1 MSAIVTGRIGEYIAA
16 AVCEMHG
23 WKTVISPAAGFDM
36 IATRGSK
43 IYRVQVKASSFH
55 TPDGSRYK
63 TGKLQ
68 WHFGIGGAKRAP
80 TIDDYDFAACVSI
93 PHRKCIFMPIEEIT
107 TITLSRSGDIFD
119 DHELESSS
127 LHKTLEIL
135 NDRTS

>member
-23 WKTVISPAAGFDM
+23 WKTAISPAAGFDM
-36 IATRGSK
+36 IATRGSS

-55 TPDGSRYK
+55 APDGRRYAA
-63 TGKLQ
+63 GKLQ

-93 PHRKCIFMPIEEIT
+93 PHRKCIFMPIEQIT